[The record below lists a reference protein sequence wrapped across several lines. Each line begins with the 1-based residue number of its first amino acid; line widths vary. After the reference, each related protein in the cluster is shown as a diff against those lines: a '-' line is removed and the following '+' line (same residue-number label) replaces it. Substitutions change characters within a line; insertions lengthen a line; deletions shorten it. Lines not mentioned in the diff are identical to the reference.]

1 MKNWNLVEKNISN
14 EIDFLSNNLLL
25 SPFRQNDPIQ
35 CKDCIFRQ
43 IAILIVS
50 DKIKVKKIINSKDK
64 LWPISKAQNSIIDN
78 KKSHGA
84 NWHNSLINQIKNYFE
99 DNGYS
104 AKLEPNLHYG
114 RADLSVPELNIF
126 IEVGTINIYKLY
138 NNLIN
143 MVRCKILIV
152 PDNNYILEFSL

>member
-1 MKNWNLVEKNISN
+1 MKIWNLVEKNIYK
-14 EIDFLSNNLLL
+14 EIDFLKNNLIL

-35 CKDCIFRQ
+35 CKDCVFRQ

-50 DKIKVKKIINSKDK
+50 GKIKVKKIVGDRKK
-64 LWPISKAQNSIIDN
+64 LWPVLKVNNSLSD

-84 NWHNSLINQIKNYFE
+84 DWHDSFIKQVKNYFE
-99 DNGYS
+99 NKNY
-104 AKLEPNLHYG
+104 LTENEPELHYG
-114 RADLSVPELNIF
+114 RADLGIPKLNIF

-143 MVRCKILIV
+143 MVGCKIVVL
-152 PDNNYILEFSL
+152 PDDNYIIEFSL